1 MIDPKTGQEVK
12 DPAAAGAGAGNGAGA
27 SAGAGAG
34 QDGAGG
40 QGAGAGQGGGGQSQV
55 VDQEI
60 EVTLANGQKVKVKT
74 SDVVDENGVPYK
86 NKVSEADRKAQE
98 AILESERL
106 KQDGA
111 GQGARQPK
119 PGEFVD
125 PVDGEVYT
133 EEDLNRMMMT
143 GEGVKAQR
151 IMLSQINVRK
161 VVTDV
166 VVENESKA
174 RTITKYP
181 DLQNPQSIFFKR
193 VAAHMGMNDL
203 YGKPNGLQ
211 LAAAAVAE
219 QLTEENVPFN
229 RGKVGSSGP
238 ASQRNSQT
246 AGGVQGGGD
255 GTRPP
260 ANSTPELDEEG
271 KTMAAK
277 LGIDP
282 SKMAN
287 RLEKYLT
294 KKNNRRGGE

>member
-1 MIDPKTGQEVK
+1 MIDPKTGLEVK
-12 DPAAAGAGAGNGAGA
+12 DPAAANAGAGNGAGA
-27 SAGAGAG
+27 SAGAG
-34 QDGAGG
+34 
-40 QGAGAGQGGGGQSQV
+40 QGDGAGQGGAGQGAGGGPSQV

-74 SDVVDENGVPYK
+74 SDVVDENGVPFK

-98 AILESERL
+98 AILEAERL
-106 KQDGA
+106 KQEGA
-111 GQGARQPK
+111 GPGQARQPK

-255 GTRPP
+255 GIRPP
-260 ANSTPELDEEG
+260 ANSTPELDQEG